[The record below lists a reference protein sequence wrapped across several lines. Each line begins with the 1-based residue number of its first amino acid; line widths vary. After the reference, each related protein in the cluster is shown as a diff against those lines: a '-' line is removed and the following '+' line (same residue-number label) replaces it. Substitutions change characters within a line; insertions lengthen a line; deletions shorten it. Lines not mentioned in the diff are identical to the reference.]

1 MKKQAKKIAKRT
13 DKFLEAEP
21 LTIGH
26 WIVLFIIGLMI
37 VVNLG
42 GCNTIAG
49 FGQDVQALASGT
61 QEYTWSKSSKNR
73 DPKSNRRK
81 WKNERTN
88 EQ

>member
-1 MKKQAKKIAKRT
+1 MDFKMKKQAKKIAKRT

-49 FGQDVQALASGT
+49 FGQDVQALATGT
-61 QEYTWSKSSKNR
+61 QEYLTKDSSDNVNR
-73 DPKSNRRK
+73 NDDS
-81 WKNERTN
+81 
-88 EQ
+88 

>member
-13 DKFLEAEP
+13 DKFLEAET

-26 WIVLFIIGLMI
+26 WIALFIIGLM
-37 VVNLG
+37 VVVYLG

-61 QEYTWSKSSKNR
+61 QEYLTKDSSDNVNR
-73 DPKSNRRK
+73 NDDS
-81 WKNERTN
+81 
-88 EQ
+88 